1 MHTNETKAITIT
13 RWAAKIL
20 AVLILTITGFVPKF
34 TGMAGPL
41 ADKLPGGWPVVIAIG
56 VMELI
61 TVIAILIPRTAF
73 FGSLLAVFTMLGA
86 IASHIVGP
94 VGIEGDFLGVFIAA
108 LITLAAS
115 VIATILELRKA
126 GGVRKL
132 MPKPADDTLASDS

>member
-13 RWAAKIL
+13 RWAAKL
-20 AVLILTITGFVPKF
+20 VAVLILTITGFVPKF

-73 FGSLLAVFTMLGA
+73 FVSLLAVFTMLGA

-132 MPKPADDTLASDS
+132 MPKPAADTHASDP

>member
-1 MHTNETKAITIT
+1 MHINETKALTLT
-13 RWAAKIL
+13 RWAAKL
-20 AVLILTITGFVPKF
+20 VAVFFLTVTGFVPKF

-61 TVIAILIPRTAF
+61 TVIAILVPRTAF
-73 FGSLLAVFTMLGA
+73 FGSVLGVFTMLGA
-86 IASHIVGP
+86 ITSHVVGP

-115 VIATILELRKA
+115 ITAALLELNKA
-126 GGVRKL
+126 GGVAGVL
-132 MPKPADDTLASDS
+132 PKRFTHKAAPDA

>member
-13 RWAAKIL
+13 RWAAKFVV
-20 AVLILTITGFVPKF
+20 VLILTITGFVPKF

-41 ADKLPGGWPVVIAIG
+41 AEKLPGGWPVVIAIG
-56 VMELI
+56 VTELI

-115 VIATILELRKA
+115 VTATILELRKA

-132 MPKPADDTLASDS
+132 LPKPAADTQASNS

>member
-13 RWAAKIL
+13 RWAAKL
-20 AVLILTITGFVPKF
+20 VAVLILTITGFVPKF

-61 TVIAILIPRTAF
+61 TVIAILMPRTAF
-73 FGSLLAVFTMLGA
+73 FGSLLAVLTMLGA

-115 VIATILELRKA
+115 VTATILELHKA

-132 MPKPADDTLASDS
+132 LSKPAGDTLASDS